1 MAKSLQKTVL
11 FLPEVLLC
19 IELGR
24 NKVTR
29 TLMADVQRQMLQFH
43 ETIKLKRFDENEI
56 LREKRDLLQAA
67 ALTLLSFANAI
78 ANRHP
83 SQAELSHSRRK
94 SLWRPVKLEVKL
106 NCCS

>member
-1 MAKSLQKTVL
+1 MAKSLQKIVL

-43 ETIKLKRFDENEI
+43 ETIKLKRSD
-56 LREKRDLLQAA
+56 
-67 ALTLLSFANAI
+67 
-78 ANRHP
+78 
-83 SQAELSHSRRK
+83 RK
-94 SLWRPVKLEVKL
+94 H
-106 NCCS
+106 